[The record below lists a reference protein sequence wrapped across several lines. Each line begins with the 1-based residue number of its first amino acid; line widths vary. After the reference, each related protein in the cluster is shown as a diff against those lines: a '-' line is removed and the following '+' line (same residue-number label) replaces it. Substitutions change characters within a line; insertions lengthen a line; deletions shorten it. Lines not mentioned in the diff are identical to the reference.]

1 MKKQRRVVH
10 ERENGHYYWWGS
22 GFGRETAVKLV
33 QRGANISIVDI
44 SQQNG
49 EETVRLC
56 KEHGVDAIFI
66 QADVSKVEDVKR
78 YVDKTIE
85 RFGKIDMFFNN
96 AGISGSG
103 VRTLECSVEEFDQI
117 INVNLKGAFYGLKY
131 VVNEMLKTGGG
142 TIVNTASLG
151 GLVGMPTLGPYSATK
166 HAIIGLTKSI
176 AGEYGR
182 ENIRINAIAPGTN
195 ETPMVKAFPA
205 EAIQAM
211 AEQVPMGRL
220 GQPHE
225 VANVV
230 AFLLSDEA
238 SYIHGAVISID
249 GGAAA
254 L

>member
-1 MKKQRRVVH
+1 MQ
-10 ERENGHYYWWGS
+10 GQTAIITGAGS
-22 GFGRETAVKLV
+22 GFGREVALKLAEK
-33 QRGANISIVDI
+33 GANISVVDV
-44 SQQNG
+44 SSENG

-56 KEHGVDAIFI
+56 KELGTDAVFI
-66 QADVSKVEDVKR
+66 KADVSRVEDVKQ
-78 YVDKTIE
+78 YVAKTIDH
-85 RFGKIDMFFNN
+85 FGKIDLFFNN

-103 VRTLECSVEEFDQI
+103 VKTLDCSEEEFDAI
-117 INVNLKGAFYGLKY
+117 VNVNLKGAFYGLKY
-131 VVNEMLKTGGG
+131 VVQEMLKTGGG
-142 TIVNTASLG
+142 SIVNTASLG
-151 GLVGMPTLGPYSATK
+151 GVVGMPTLGPYSATK
-166 HAIIGLTKSI
+166 HAIIGLTKTI

-205 EAIQAM
+205 EAIKAM
-211 AEQVPMGRL
+211 AEAVPMGRL

-225 VANVV
+225 VGNVV

-249 GGAAA
+249 GGSAA

>member
-1 MKKQRRVVH
+1 MQGKTAIIT
-10 ERENGHYYWWGS
+10 GGGS
-22 GFGRETAVKLV
+22 GFGREAALKLAEK
-33 QRGANISIVDI
+33 GANISVVDV
-44 SQQNG
+44 SSENG

-56 KEHGVDAIFI
+56 KELGTDAVFI
-66 QADVSKVEDVKR
+66 KADVSRVEDVKQ
-78 YVDKTIE
+78 YVAKTIDH
-85 RFGKIDMFFNN
+85 FGKIDLFFNN

-103 VRTLECSVEEFDQI
+103 VKTLDCSEEEFDAI

-131 VVNEMLKTGGG
+131 VVQEMLKTGGG
-142 TIVNTASLG
+142 SIVNTASLG
-151 GLVGMPTLGPYSATK
+151 GVVGMPTLGPYSATK
-166 HAIIGLTKSI
+166 HAIIGLTKTI

-205 EAIQAM
+205 EAIKAM
-211 AEQVPMGRL
+211 AEAVPMGRL

-225 VANVV
+225 VGNVV

-238 SYIHGAVISID
+238 SYIHGAVVSID
-249 GGAAA
+249 GGSAA

>member
-1 MKKQRRVVH
+1 MQGKTAIIT
-10 ERENGHYYWWGS
+10 GGGS
-22 GFGRETAVKLV
+22 GFGRETAIKLAE
-33 QRGANISIVDI
+33 RGANISIVDV
-44 SQQNG
+44 SKEQGN
-49 EETVRLC
+49 ETVKLC
-56 KEHGVDAIFI
+56 KEIGVDAIFI
-66 QADVSKVEDVKR
+66 EADVSKVEDVKR
-78 YVDKTIE
+78 YVAETVE

-103 VRTLECSVEEFDQI
+103 VLTLECPDDEFEAI
-117 INVNLKGAFYGLKY
+117 VNVNLKGAFYGLKY
-131 VVNEMLKTGGG
+131 VANEMLKTGGG
-142 TIVNTASLG
+142 SIVNTASLG
-151 GLVGMPTLGPYSATK
+151 GVVGIPTLGAYSATK
-166 HAIIGLTKSI
+166 HAIIGLSKTI

-195 ETPMVKAFPA
+195 ETPMVKAFPS

-211 AEQVPMGRL
+211 AEAVPMGRL

-230 AFLLSDEA
+230 AFLLSDDA